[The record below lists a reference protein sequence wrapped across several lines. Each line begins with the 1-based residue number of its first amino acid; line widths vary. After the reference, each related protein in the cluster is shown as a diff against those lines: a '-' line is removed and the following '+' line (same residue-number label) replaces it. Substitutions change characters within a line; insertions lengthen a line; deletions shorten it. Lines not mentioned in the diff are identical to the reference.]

1 MNLHATVPLRS
12 GVEVVG
18 RMNNV
23 LDERYAEAA
32 QYTAARGEELA
43 PGMPRSL
50 YLGVQLRAGH

>member
-1 MNLHATVPLRS
+1 
-12 GVEVVG
+12 
-18 RMNNV
+18 MNNV

-32 QYTAARGEELA
+32 QYTVARGEELA